1 MSKLFRSLLWSGV
14 VAAGVAACGDDVT
27 VTPPPNDQ
35 VHSVSVA
42 PTGITIAAGTSQQM
56 VASVNADA
64 GVTNLAVNWTIN
76 VPATFASISATGN
89 LTTVAG
95 QTGAIVVQACAQANT
110 SVCGNATINVALTAP
125 GSPTVTQVNVSPASA
140 IMFKP
145 VGAASSTQQLSAAV
159 IGTNSPSQSVNWTI
173 VGAPLTGVSV
183 STAGLV
189 TLLSTVTV
197 SSFNVSACSTVAG
210 FTNICGFAAIAVSTA
225 IPATISG
232 QTVTHVPATGA
243 PADCTPTG
251 AGSIPVTLTDVNCQ
265 IEVTATVNAG
275 DIILAR
281 MDVVMTNTCSPTAPT
296 NSALNCNA
304 TGNSR
309 VMASHTFPGTVATQE
324 GDEAKVSAPSTISL
338 SIDTRMLRS
347 PTNVVT
353 NLVPA
358 IFNGN
363 ATIQLILYTP
373 AGAQVFATSPTPVVM
388 SNADAVIYPTSLA
401 STNNTPA
408 GGFFNSGNG
417 ITFWKGSQTV
427 SGGQYIAYSQVVPTT
442 GGFDSD
448 LCGTSS
454 SIVAGSPTAG
464 ITMGGVFACTNV
476 EGENTVTGVS
486 PGFGYPVATGP
497 DGTAIVE
504 PEVFT
509 TVASAFQMPTTPPPT
524 ATTENRWNPVL
535 NCEFEDLRAGA
546 SLKAGLAAN
555 ACVPLTLLPAVG
567 VDNKAPTITP
577 NEIGFLAGCSAT
589 IPTPGCWV
597 NGVYNILADFPAGET
612 ASGSGVATVV
622 VTNYVST
629 LSVPPFTVSCG
640 TTSYLPA
647 DLAEQTSPLAYDACA
662 TATDNVGNVSTAHG
676 FNVFGVDKTPPT
688 ITYAID
694 PALAPAVLYA
704 PLPTTL
710 AQELRD
716 TVPGDRFL
724 DWKVNDNNAGLDTAT
739 ALQISTAGTT
749 LNGSCS
755 ISIDGA
761 LNAEPAPGADRFM
774 IPANAPAPDAGCGDP
789 GYYYFLATV
798 TDRAG
803 NSTSDAQHRFGF
815 EPGTPTIAAIA
826 PTLLYGGGDPATI
839 TMFASHTGASL
850 SAAKA
855 GIWYTSNAP
864 VATPTPVQLIF
875 DLGQIF
881 NAPFQTPLF
890 LTTPLAGTPLTI
902 SASNVLAGLV
912 IDSTEAPVSAFDS
925 VTAIIRDVYDAAGFV
940 GSGTLVHADTASLV
954 IPAPFIDPAKV
965 STDPFV
971 WENPQIGAATF
982 SGSGACTFT
991 YATPTNGPTIPTT
1004 VLVTRTILTNIY
1016 DVLFTL
1022 TGAPTLISDNGT
1034 TRIYRY
1040 SVSGSTCASFG
1051 GTLRL
1056 IAVKDD
1062 GDGLPVGYL
1071 VP

>member
-95 QTGAIVVQACAQANT
+95 QVGAIVVQACAQANT

-232 QTVTHVPATGA
+232 QTVTHVPAAGA

-304 TGNSR
+304 TGNTQ

-363 ATIQLILYTP
+363 AELRLILYTP
-373 AGAQVFATSPTPVVM
+373 DGAQVFATSPTPVVM

-401 STNNTPA
+401 STNDTPA

-417 ITFWKGSQTV
+417 ITFWTGSQTV

-442 GGFDSD
+442 GGFFGS

-454 SIVAGSPTAG
+454 SVVSGTPSTG
-464 ITMGGVFACTNV
+464 IQLGGVFACAGV
-476 EGENTVTGVS
+476 EGENTVTGLA
-486 PGFGYPVATGP
+486 GLGYPVATGP

-509 TVASAFQMPTTPPPT
+509 TVASAFQMPTSPPPT
-524 ATTENRWNPVL
+524 ATTENRWNPVT
-535 NCEFEDLRAGA
+535 NCSVELGAGA
-546 SLKAGLAAN
+546 SLKAGLSAS

-597 NGVYNILADFPAGET
+597 NGVYNILADFPASET

-622 VTNYVST
+622 VTNWVST
-629 LSVPPFTVSCG
+629 SVTGVVTCG

-662 TATDNVGNVSTAHG
+662 TATDNVGNVSTARG

-694 PALAPAVLYA
+694 PLLAPAVLYA

-710 AQELRD
+710 DQELRD

-755 ISIDGA
+755 ISINGA

-789 GYYYFLATV
+789 GYYYYLATV

-815 EPGTPTIAAIA
+815 EPGDVTIVAIA

-839 TMFASHTGASL
+839 TVFASHTGASL
-850 SAAKA
+850 SAAKM

-881 NAPFQTPLF
+881 NAPFQVPLF
-890 LTTPLAGTPLTI
+890 LTTPLAGTPMTVA
-902 SASNVLAGLV
+902 ASSVLAGIV

-925 VTAIIRDVYDAAGFV
+925 VTAIVRDVYDASGFT
-940 GSGTLVHADTASLV
+940 SATPLTLIHADTASLV
-954 IPAPFIDPAKV
+954 IPPAFIDPAKV

-991 YATPTNGPTIPTT
+991 YATPTNGPTIPTS

-1016 DVLFTL
+1016 DVLFEL
-1022 TGAPTLISDNGT
+1022 TSAPTLISDNGT

-1040 SVSGSTCASFG
+1040 SVAPGTCASLALT

-1062 GDGLPVGYL
+1062 SDGLPVGYL